1 MGAGSKKIITIKRHP
16 WSPAHTH
23 SHARSLANKK
33 KKKYG
38 KLGKHGTT
46 HSASPGTDS
55 DFASAWLH
63 AMADWESPTNQDE
76 AGNNTQHCLPPG
88 VCAPLIKKAE
98 QKMLFTSG
106 HFVTVCIALN
116 HKCNDWEWGSH
127 CTQEKTT
134 KRGAGAC
141 QNSAK
146 RAEPQINVFLHI
158 WEVQKPW
165 VTNCGDRFHYRA
177 CKSNPG
183 GASPPAVLQRCP
195 QIRQS
200 LPRGPPWASLLHY
213 ICKPPWYYLHCCTN
227 TPLEGEEGALLWQVQ
242 LDRQKHCPQPRGTG
256 TSFQQPCRQFS
267 CSYPRCPEQSAR
279 GAQRTKSS
287 GFRSSPGPPGK
298 SSRLV
303 WAGTALQCLECHFFK
318 ESTSQKCRSI
328 ASCVLSWAG
337 QFSLIS
343 DKQQH
348 VNPYRVSLPLLSCDE
363 TSQIPLPNW
372 PSFQKDDDN
381 EQYINVNNNF
391 CNTVFLWKKKN
402 NKKTLSIYKETFCS
416 DQSVK
421 MHRKFKVAK
430 SPRWEHTVLQ
440 QSDVCIL
447 YILV

>member
-1 MGAGSKKIITIKRHP
+1 MWEARKTRHNTLSKSRDGQRFCLSLVARHGRLRVP
-16 WSPAHTH
+16 NEPRWSRQQHTAL
-23 SHARSLANKK
+23 STSRSL
-33 KKKYG
+33 
-38 KLGKHGTT
+38 
-46 HSASPGTDS
+46 
-55 DFASAWLH
+55 
-63 AMADWESPTNQDE
+63 
-76 AGNNTQHCLPPG
+76 
-88 VCAPLIKKAE
+88 CAVNKKAE

-242 LDRQKHCPQPRGTG
+242 LDRQKHCPQPCGTG
-256 TSFQQPCRQFS
+256 PARLSSNRVGSLAART
-267 CSYPRCPEQSAR
+267 R
-279 GAQRTKSS
+279 GALSS
-287 GFRSSPGPPGK
+287 WPEEHKGPNPRGFGLAQGLPENPAGSSMP
-298 SSRLV
+298 
-303 WAGTALQCLECHFFK
+303 
-318 ESTSQKCRSI
+318 
-328 ASCVLSWAG
+328 
-337 QFSLIS
+337 
-343 DKQQH
+343 
-348 VNPYRVSLPLLSCDE
+348 RVSLLQRINESKVQIYCQLCTKLSR
-363 TSQIPLPNW
+363 TIFFNFSQAA
-372 PSFQKDDDN
+372 
-381 EQYINVNNNF
+381 
-391 CNTVFLWKKKN
+391 T
-402 NKKTLSIYKETFCS
+402 
-416 DQSVK
+416 
-421 MHRKFKVAK
+421 R
-430 SPRWEHTVLQ
+430 
-440 QSDVCIL
+440 
-447 YILV
+447 